1 MNNNENFNNSRTQAA
16 FMFNRLIMCNQRFPL
31 TEPSYINQ
39 TNPYYQSK
47 NRLYNR
53 RTLHQSKSWQ
63 SCRAEKRKQ
72 ENFTC
77 DTCGVEVN
85 PMCTMDVHNR
95 EQKHMK
101 KIKVNTD
108 ERTSQISSNVDSD
121 KQPTVSSSSEGQPTR
136 YNEVTSTYG
145 LISETSPG
153 HCKKFEVRLTVA
165 NETYTGMGT
174 SIKQAQQSAAELTL
188 ATTTLKKPEKSRHK
202 SKSSRTTRIEKVP
215 SNDLQEDLPQQP
227 VPVEINQ
234 QQINPIDENT
244 FEILLNTK
252 HD

>member
-121 KQPTVSSSSEGQPTR
+121 KQPTVSSSSEAR

-188 ATTTLKKPEKSRHK
+188 ATTTLKNLKNHDINQNHHERHV
-202 SKSSRTTRIEKVP
+202 SKKVMP
-215 SNDLQEDLPQQP
+215 SNDPQEDLPQQP

>member
-1 MNNNENFNNSRTQAA
+1 
-16 FMFNRLIMCNQRFPL
+16 RFPL

-63 SCRAEKRKQ
+63 SCSAEKRKQ

-121 KQPTVSSSSEGQPTR
+121 KQPTVSSSSEGQPK
-136 YNEVTSTYG
+136 
-145 LISETSPG
+145 TSPG

-202 SKSSRTTRIEKVP
+202 SKSSRTTRIEK
-215 SNDLQEDLPQQP
+215 
-227 VPVEINQ
+227 
-234 QQINPIDENT
+234 
-244 FEILLNTK
+244 
-252 HD
+252 